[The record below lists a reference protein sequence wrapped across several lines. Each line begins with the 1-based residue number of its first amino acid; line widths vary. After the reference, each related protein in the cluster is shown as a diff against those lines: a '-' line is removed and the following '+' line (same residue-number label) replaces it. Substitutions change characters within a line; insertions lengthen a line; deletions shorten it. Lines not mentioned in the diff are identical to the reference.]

1 MKRAGSDLGTQVE
14 TSVLVFCLN
23 ILIWVFLRA
32 VTETA
37 RVLYYKLLTALSVYS
52 SKHLINLVLL
62 SKMPF
67 DLNAIDTNNVF
78 LVEFVTI

>member
-23 ILIWVFLRA
+23 ILFWVFLRA

-37 RVLYYKLLTALSVYS
+37 HVSALQVIDSFIYIYIYQ
-52 SKHLINLVLL
+52 SKHLINLVFL

-67 DLNAIDTNNVF
+67 DLNATQTTSSSLN
-78 LVEFVTI
+78 L